1 MSLTNAISAIAVV
14 GAIIV
19 SAGKDAPGYITALG
33 LVAIFC
39 STTNIVS
46 GFLITDRMLKMF
58 KKQEEVAKMSAE
70 TLVQL
75 LYLVATGAVHPVPA
89 VDERSRNRPQGRVL
103 GRGGH
108 GAGGGRHPGG
118 RDWPPAAPTTGGS
131 SAPSPLGAAVGYPLA
146 QVPLTAVPQR
156 TALSHAFGGLAAGLV
171 GAAKFFLYYGQRNEA
186 ALAPFIVVALV
197 AEILLGFLTFT
208 GSLLAAGKLQ
218 EVKWIPQRPVTY
230 PMQNVSNLGLFALA
244 LALGVAL
251 VLNPLAP
258 WAPWAFMRHHRC
270 CRCAFG
276 VLLIIPIGGADMP
289 TVISILNAYAGL
301 SAVAMG
307 FVLNNKLLITAGAL
321 DGSSGLILSIIMC
334 KAMNRSFTNVLF
346 GAFGQAQAKAADGEQ
361 KVYKADT
368 IESAAQVMEQAD
380 LVVIVPGYGMAVAQA
395 QHKVRELYDLLK
407 KRGVTVKFAIHPV
420 AGRMPG
426 HMNVLLAEAEI
437 PYTDLVEMD
446 EINGDMPQA
455 DVALI
460 IGANDVVNPAA
471 RTDKTSPIYGMPII
485 DADKAKTIYA
495 IKRSKNPGLRR
506 HRQRALLPGQD
517 LHALRRRQERGG
529 RAGAEAGGG

>member
-1 MSLTNAISAIAVV
+1 MT
-14 GAIIV
+14 
-19 SAGKDAPGYITALG
+19 
-33 LVAIFC
+33 
-39 STTNIVS
+39 
-46 GFLITDRMLKMF
+46 
-58 KKQEEVAKMSAE
+58 AE

-75 LYLVATGAVHPVPA
+75 LYLVSTALFILSLKWMSDPETARKGVFSGVAAMALAVAGTLTGVIATGGTHYWWI
-89 VDERSRNRPQGRVL
+89 L
-103 GRGGH
+103 G
-108 GAGGGRHPGG
+108 AF
-118 RDWPPAAPTTGGS
+118 A
-131 SAPSPLGAAVGYPLA
+131 LGAAVGYPLA

-171 GAAKFFLYYGQRNEA
+171 GTAKFFLYYGQRNEA

-208 GSLLAAGKLQ
+208 GSILAAGKLQ

-230 PMQNVSNLGLFALA
+230 PGQNASNLALFVLA
-244 LALGVAL
+244 LAMGVAL
-251 VLNPLAP
+251 VLHPLAP
-258 WAPWAFMRHHRC
+258 WAPWAFGGIILLSL
-270 CRCAFG
+270 AFG

-321 DGSSGLILSIIMC
+321 DGSSGLILSVIMC
-334 KAMNRSFTNVLF
+334 KAMNRSFFNVLF
-346 GAFGQAQAKAADGEQ
+346 GAFGQTATASAEGEQ
-361 KVYKADT
+361 KAYKSDT
-368 IESAAQVMEQAD
+368 VESAAMVMEQAN

-395 QHKVRELYDLLK
+395 QHKVREVYDLLK
-407 KRGVTVKFAIHPV
+407 KKGVTVKFAIHPV

-437 PYTDLVEMD
+437 PYDDLVEMD

-455 DVALI
+455 DVVLV

-471 RTDKTSPIYGMPII
+471 RSDKSSPIYGMPII
-485 DADKAKTIYA
+485 DADKARTVYA
-495 IKRSKNPGLRR
+495 IKRSKAPGFAGIDNELYFLDKTFMLFGDAKAVVGELARKL
-506 HRQRALLPGQD
+506 AG
-517 LHALRRRQERGG
+517 EGG
-529 RAGAEAGGG
+529 H

>member
-1 MSLTNAISAIAVV
+1 
-14 GAIIV
+14 
-19 SAGKDAPGYITALG
+19 
-33 LVAIFC
+33 
-39 STTNIVS
+39 
-46 GFLITDRMLKMF
+46 
-58 KKQEEVAKMSAE
+58 
-70 TLVQL
+70 
-75 LYLVATGAVHPVPA
+75 
-89 VDERSRNRPQGRVL
+89 
-103 GRGGH
+103 
-108 GAGGGRHPGG
+108 
-118 RDWPPAAPTTGGS
+118 
-131 SAPSPLGAAVGYPLA
+131 
-146 QVPLTAVPQR
+146 
-156 TALSHAFGGLAAGLV
+156 
-171 GAAKFFLYYGQRNEA
+171 
-186 ALAPFIVVALV
+186 
-197 AEILLGFLTFT
+197 
-208 GSLLAAGKLQ
+208 
-218 EVKWIPQRPVTY
+218 
-230 PMQNVSNLGLFALA
+230 MQNLSNLALFGVA
-244 LALGVAL
+244 LALGVTL
-251 VLNPLAP
+251 VLHPLAP
-258 WAPWAFMRHHRC
+258 WAPFAFGGIIALSL
-270 CRCAFG
+270 AFG

-334 KAMNRSFTNVLF
+334 KAMNRSFFNVLF
-346 GAFGQAQAKAADGEQ
+346 GAFGQAQAKAVGGEE
-361 KVYKADT
+361 KVYKEDT

-446 EINGDMPQA
+446 EINGDLPQA

-471 RTDKTSPIYGMPII
+471 RTDKSSPIYGMPII

-495 IKRSKNPGLRR
+495 IKRSKAPGFAGIDNELYFLDKTFMLFGDAKTVVGELARKL
-506 HRQRALLPGQD
+506 AG
-517 LHALRRRQERGG
+517 EGG
-529 RAGAEAGGG
+529 H